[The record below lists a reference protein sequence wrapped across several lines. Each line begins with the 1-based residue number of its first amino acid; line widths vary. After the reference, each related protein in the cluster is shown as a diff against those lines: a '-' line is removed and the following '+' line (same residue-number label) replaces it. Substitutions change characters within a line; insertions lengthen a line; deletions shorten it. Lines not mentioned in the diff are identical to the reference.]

1 MILVDSSVWI
11 NYFNGVINPKTDV
24 LDRLLNEEIISIGD
38 LIYTEVLQGFKKEK
52 DFKQAK
58 KLFDG
63 LLFFEM
69 LGKEQSVN
77 TIKNFRFLRSKGITI
92 RKTIDMIIATFCICN
107 NLQLLHNDKDFDLIA
122 KNLNLNIY
130 E

>member
-11 NYFNGVINPKTDV
+11 NYFNGVINPETDL
-24 LDRLLNEEIISIGD
+24 LDNLLDDEIIAIGD

-52 DFKQAK
+52 DFKRAQ
-58 KLFDG
+58 KLFDT

-69 LGKEQSVN
+69 LGKEQSVR
-77 TIKNFRFLRSKGITI
+77 TIKNFRFLRTKGITI
-92 RKTIDMIIATFCICN
+92 RKTIDMIIATFCIDN
-107 NLQLLHNDKDFDLIA
+107 SIQLLHNDKDFDLIA
-122 KNLNLNIY
+122 ENLNLDVY